1 MKIEIQ
7 EDSSA
12 ELSAAK
18 LLLNAEVPSLIH
30 SSVSHFHSASPAS
43 SIHSLRQHGHTVIML
58 DCQEL

>member
-1 MKIEIQ
+1 MRMKTEIQ

-43 SIHSLRQHGHTVIML
+43 SIHSL
-58 DCQEL
+58 C